1 MDFIAKI
8 EELNKQIDAVREE
21 FKFYITCDIVPL
33 EDRWNVFLKAP
44 PNLRV
49 TKGYVQHFKGV
60 PEDFIMYDGPLHA
73 ERYETIDVELI
84 LEALEQNLEEVKGID
99 IEAFKE
105 DVLSKNIYSYQYDW

>member
-44 PNLRV
+44 PNLRL

-60 PEDFIMYDGPLHA
+60 PEDFVMYEGYVHV
-73 ERYETIDVELI
+73 EKYETVDVEYI
-84 LEALEQNLEEVKGID
+84 LEMLEENEGLEGVD
-99 IEAFKE
+99 IKAFKE